1 MNALTY
7 IWCNSWHATAG
18 VWCWTLLDGVA
29 AVSCVR
35 TLVAFQGGN
44 WWNIKKITCSPS
56 AGMRWD
62 LFWNKWNGK
71 TKERQED
78 WPFGRSTKPKIR
90 MKWCIL
96 QWGRWHHARL
106 SSQWNLYELGGALA
120 QNHSFIFFYK
130 TCKKRN
136 LQKYWSV
143 TSVKLCE
150 DKTISSIIWTSTW
163 CLLIFTALFFS
174 YRFGASDFAMFTI
187 TLGIYSVYFIL

>member
-1 MNALTY
+1 MLD
-7 IWCNSWHATAG
+7 
-18 VWCWTLLDGVA
+18 TLGR
-29 AVSCVR
+29 CC
-35 TLVAFQGGN
+35 
-44 WWNIKKITCSPS
+44 CSLLCPNTRS
-56 AGMRWD
+56 ISGWQLMEYKEIRRDRFKENHLFSISWD

-136 LQKYWSV
+136 LRKYWSV

-174 YRFGASDFAMFTI
+174 YRLGASDFAMFTI
-187 TLGIYSVYFIL
+187 TLGIYPVYFIL